1 MNPKNKTNIFFMGDE
16 ICYNPITKIYK
27 SDDCILK
34 ENFLNTEKVSKDNI
48 IKKESFDNDI
58 IMDFER
64 NEYFK
69 VNTDILPY
77 SDIMYPCYINN
88 IYVDSAEEIEVD
100 EEIVLTIEPKSIG
113 AILACYQT
121 KTKYGAYITVMKY
134 NYFRMLKDLNCE
146 LWAPFDLRK
155 PFKLV
160 QKNNLINIYLKKEV
174 FEKDISSRIIGE
186 IKQEWSYWHV
196 FHPKHLEITLE
207 NIEKEKQQ
215 IKSIKEELLRHK
227 KLFYFKQEMQ
237 KLKYYFFRKTDGE
250 LSMYLDRF
258 QKFW

>member
-1 MNPKNKTNIFFMGDE
+1 MNTKNKTNIFFMGDE
-16 ICYNPITKIYK
+16 ICYNPVTKIYK

-58 IMDFER
+58 NMDFER

-88 IYVDSAEEIEVD
+88 IYVDFAKIEID
-100 EEIVLTIEPKSIG
+100 ENIVLTIEPNTVD
-113 AILACYQT
+113 AILACFET
-121 KTKYGAYITVMKY
+121 KAKYGAYITVMKY

-160 QKNNLINIYLKKEV
+160 QKNNLININLKKEV

-186 IKQEWSYWHV
+186 IKQEWTYWHV
-196 FHPKHLEITLE
+196 FHPKQLEITLE

>member
-1 MNPKNKTNIFFMGDE
+1 
-16 ICYNPITKIYK
+16 
-27 SDDCILK
+27 
-34 ENFLNTEKVSKDNI
+34 
-48 IKKESFDNDI
+48 
-58 IMDFER
+58 
-64 NEYFK
+64 
-69 VNTDILPY
+69 
-77 SDIMYPCYINN
+77 MYPCYINN

-160 QKNNLINIYLKKEV
+160 QKNNLININLKKEV

-186 IKQEWSYWHV
+186 IKQEWTYWHV
-196 FHPKHLEITLE
+196 FHPKQLEITLE

-227 KLFYFKQEMQ
+227 KLFDFKQEMQ

>member
-1 MNPKNKTNIFFMGDE
+1 M
-16 ICYNPITKIYK
+16 
-27 SDDCILK
+27 
-34 ENFLNTEKVSKDNI
+34 NTEKVSKDNI

-58 IMDFER
+58 NMDFDR

-77 SDIMYPCYINN
+77 SDIIYPCYINN
-88 IYVDSAEEIEVD
+88 IYVESAEIEID
-100 EEIVLTIEPKSIG
+100 ENIVLTIETNTVD
-113 AILACYQT
+113 AILACFQT
-121 KTKYGAYITVMKY
+121 KSEYGGYRTVMKY
-134 NYFRMLKDLNCE
+134 NYFRMIKDLNWE

-160 QKNNLINIYLKKEV
+160 QKNNLININLKKEV

-186 IKQEWSYWHV
+186 IKQEWTYWHV
-196 FHPKHLEITLE
+196 FHPKQLEITLE
-207 NIEKEKQQ
+207 NIENEKQQ
-215 IKSIKEELLRHK
+215 IKSIKDELLRRK
-227 KLFYFKQEMQ
+227 KLFHFKQEIK
-237 KLKYYFFRKTDGE
+237 KLKYYFFRKTEGE

>member
-1 MNPKNKTNIFFMGDE
+1 MKTKYKTNIFFMGDN

-58 IMDFER
+58 NMDFER

-88 IYVDSAEEIEVD
+88 IYVDFAKIEID
-100 EEIVLTIEPKSIG
+100 ENIVLTIEPNTVD
-113 AILACYQT
+113 AILACFET
-121 KTKYGAYITVMKY
+121 KAKYGAYITVMKY

-160 QKNNLINIYLKKEV
+160 QKNNLININLKKEV

-186 IKQEWSYWHV
+186 IKQEWTYWHV
-196 FHPKHLEITLE
+196 FHPKQLEITLE

-215 IKSIKEELLRHK
+215 IKSIKEELLRRK
-227 KLFYFKQEMQ
+227 KLFHFKQEMQ

>member
-1 MNPKNKTNIFFMGDE
+1 MNTKNKTNIFFMGDE

-58 IMDFER
+58 NMDFER

-160 QKNNLINIYLKKEV
+160 QKNNLININLKKEV

-186 IKQEWSYWHV
+186 IKQEWTYWHV
-196 FHPKHLEITLE
+196 FHPKQLEITLE

>member
-58 IMDFER
+58 NMDFER

-160 QKNNLINIYLKKEV
+160 QKNNLININLKKEV

-186 IKQEWSYWHV
+186 IKQEWTYWHV
-196 FHPKHLEITLE
+196 FHPKQLEITLE

>member
-1 MNPKNKTNIFFMGDE
+1 MNTKNKTTIFFMGDE

-58 IMDFER
+58 NMDFER

-160 QKNNLINIYLKKEV
+160 QKNNLININLKKEV

-186 IKQEWSYWHV
+186 IKQEWTYWHV
-196 FHPKHLEITLE
+196 FHPKQLEITLE

-215 IKSIKEELLRHK
+215 IKSIKEELLRRK
-227 KLFYFKQEMQ
+227 KLFHFKQEMQ

>member
-1 MNPKNKTNIFFMGDE
+1 MNTKNKTNIFFMGDE

-58 IMDFER
+58 NMDFER

-121 KTKYGAYITVMKY
+121 KTKYGAYITFMKY

-160 QKNNLINIYLKKEV
+160 QKNNLININLKKEV

-186 IKQEWSYWHV
+186 IKQEWTYWHV
-196 FHPKHLEITLE
+196 FHPKQLEITLE

-258 QKFW
+258 QKFR

>member
-1 MNPKNKTNIFFMGDE
+1 MNTKNKTNIFFMGDE

-58 IMDFER
+58 NMDFER

-121 KTKYGAYITVMKY
+121 KTKYGAYITFMKY

-160 QKNNLINIYLKKEV
+160 QKK
-174 FEKDISSRIIGE
+174 
-186 IKQEWSYWHV
+186 
-196 FHPKHLEITLE
+196 
-207 NIEKEKQQ
+207 
-215 IKSIKEELLRHK
+215 
-227 KLFYFKQEMQ
+227 
-237 KLKYYFFRKTDGE
+237 
-250 LSMYLDRF
+250 
-258 QKFW
+258 

>member
-1 MNPKNKTNIFFMGDE
+1 MKTKYKTNIFFMGDN

-34 ENFLNTEKVSKDNI
+34 ENFLNTEKISNDNI
-48 IKKESFDNDI
+48 IKKETFDNDI
-58 IMDFER
+58 NMDFYR

-69 VNTDILPY
+69 VNTDILPC

-88 IYVDSAEEIEVD
+88 IYVDFAKIEID
-100 EEIVLTIEPKSIG
+100 ENIVLTIEPNTVD
-113 AILACYQT
+113 AILACFET
-121 KTKYGAYITVMKY
+121 KAKYGGYRTVMKY
-134 NYFRMLKDLNCE
+134 NYFRMVKDLNCE

-160 QKNNLINIYLKKEV
+160 QKNNLININLKKEV

-186 IKQEWSYWHV
+186 IKQEWTYWHV
-196 FHPKHLEITLE
+196 FHPKQLEITLE
-207 NIEKEKQQ
+207 NIENEKQQ
-215 IKSIKEELLRHK
+215 IKSIKDELLRRK
-227 KLFYFKQEMQ
+227 KLFHFKQEIK
-237 KLKYYFFRKTDGE
+237 KLKYYFFRKTEGE

>member
-1 MNPKNKTNIFFMGDE
+1 MNTKNKTNIFFMGDN

-58 IMDFER
+58 NMDFDR

-88 IYVDSAEEIEVD
+88 IYVDSAEEIEVN
-100 EEIVLTIEPKSIG
+100 ENIVLTIEPNTVD
-113 AILACYQT
+113 ALLACFET
-121 KTKYGAYITVMKY
+121 KTKYDAYITVMKY
-134 NYFRMLKDLNCE
+134 NYFRMVKDLNCE
-146 LWAPFDLRK
+146 LWASFDLRK

-160 QKNNLINIYLKKEV
+160 QKNNLININFKREV

-186 IKQEWSYWHV
+186 IKQEWTYWHV
-196 FHPKHLEITLE
+196 FHPKQLEITLE